1 MTTPFLY
8 GIAADKEHFTDR
20 ESETQR
26 LVMNFTNGI
35 NTMII
40 SPRRWGKTSLVN
52 HVAELLANNKDL
64 AIVRM
69 DAFACRTPEDFYR
82 LFATEIIK
90 QTYTKTE
97 EWLTNAKRFFSS
109 LTPTLSISADVT
121 NTFTLSLVPS
131 NKEFSDEVLELPE
144 KIAQEKNIHL
154 SLI

>member
-1 MTTPFLY
+1 MNIYLYFCSHNEKSFQMTTPFIY
-8 GIAADKEHFTDR
+8 GISADKEHFTDR

-35 NTMII
+35 NTILI

-52 HVAELLANNKDL
+52 HVAELLDNNKKL

-82 LFATEIIK
+82 MFATEIIK
-90 QTYTKTE
+90 QTYSKAE

-109 LTPTLSISADVT
+109 
-121 NTFTLSLVPS
+121 
-131 NKEFSDEVLELPE
+131 
-144 KIAQEKNIHL
+144 
-154 SLI
+154 